1 MPCRSHEPYP
11 GPGPW
16 KFDLFC
22 AITARRYHGD
32 LVIRNFDYLLRMTAP
47 QAQAQR
53 QPKDK

>member
-1 MPCRSHEPYP
+1 MPCRPHEPYP